1 MNPDHLSLS
10 QIAEALNVLPSTL
23 SQWQKRYKED
33 FPEHVEKIGERRFYL
48 LADIEAFATRH
59 DFSIGETKTRL
70 PSPIWDTANILRAT
84 NASIAESAV
93 VIAFFACLWSHQRS
107 KLQVIFKAGSDA
119 LKIVENPLLMDG
131 REVVEGLKL
140 SESQIHQIAHIWL
153 EKTPVASDDE
163 REKIAKKLR
172 IQIASPLD
180 KSGPISTT
188 SQSLAKLINKIGR
201 GL

>member
-70 PSPIWDTANILRAT
+70 PSPIWDTANILRTT

-93 VIAFFACLWSHQRS
+93 VIAFFACLW
-107 KLQVIFKAGSDA
+107 
-119 LKIVENPLLMDG
+119 
-131 REVVEGLKL
+131 
-140 SESQIHQIAHIWL
+140 
-153 EKTPVASDDE
+153 
-163 REKIAKKLR
+163 
-172 IQIASPLD
+172 
-180 KSGPISTT
+180 
-188 SQSLAKLINKIGR
+188 
-201 GL
+201 